1 MNGVTRCLGVLVL
14 ALALTA
20 CGGTHS
26 AAPQVIPGGPIRLA
40 STATQWAGT
49 HGIEVAVP
57 ADWQLGRGWCGVPQA
72 NTVLWNE
79 DGIQAC
85 LPSQPL
91 GLSVVEFNGYLHE
104 PPGWYRRHTTAVTI
118 DGVHAYRRNAGKVR
132 GSHEVQ
138 LAFPDRRITVAVLSP
153 SRTLLRRILTSVR
166 LVRVD
171 ANGCPTHPNPQFRRG
186 SRRHASRPFVP
197 GGAVGLIGCSYQGR
211 WLDQSNRLGRTAA
224 ARLVLTLNEA
234 PFGFSHPPRH
244 TILKSTC
251 GSTWHGSL
259 VIVHLRYAGGLP
271 SRPVAAHLFGCSHL
285 GASNG
290 RSGVMLRRP
299 WVNEIT
305 RDARYFGALPMIP
318 R

>member
-1 MNGVTRCLGVLVL
+1 MLVL

-20 CGGTHS
+20 CGATHS
-26 AAPQVIPGGPIRLA
+26 AVSPPSPVALHTGTP
-40 STATQWAGT
+40 ATQWVGT

-57 ADWQLGRGWCGVPQA
+57 AAWKLGRGWCGTPQA
-72 NTVLWNE
+72 DTVLWNE
-79 DGIQAC
+79 DGMPAC
-85 LPSQPL
+85 LVSQPP

-104 PPGWYRRHTTAVTI
+104 PRGWYQSHTTRVTI
-118 DGVHAYRRNAGKVR
+118 DGVRARRWNSGPVR

-153 SRTLLRRILTSVR
+153 SRPLLRRILASVR
-166 LVRVD
+166 MVRVD
-171 ANGCPTHPNPQFRRG
+171 QNGCPTHPTPRFRRG
-186 SRRHASRPFVP
+186 SRRHATEPFVP

-211 WLDQSNRLGRTAA
+211 WLDQSNRLGRLAA
-224 ARLVLTLNEA
+224 GRLTRTLDEA
-234 PFGFSHPPRH
+234 PFGFSHPPHH

-251 GSTWHGSL
+251 GPTWRGSL
-259 VIVHLRYAGGLP
+259 VIVHLRYAGGRP
-271 SRPVAAHLFGCSHL
+271 SRPVAAHLIGCSHL

-290 RSGVMLRRP
+290 RSGIMLRRP
-299 WVNEIT
+299 WVNQIT